1 MKIPKYHNNKTSKY
15 KTQDCQTEQHVRFMH
30 WQDKINHKEACV
42 THCDHLWHL
51 HRITTFQT
59 NMQQISFVEVP

>member
-15 KTQDCQTEQHVRFMH
+15 KTQDSKTEQHVHFMH

-42 THCDHLWHL
+42 IHCDLYD
-51 HRITTFQT
+51 TF
-59 NMQQISFVEVP
+59 IE